1 MNKKKKKF
9 KIVNKRRFVFVL
21 AFLILVILC
30 FVIINYYFV
39 KHQIIDP
46 LAIKGPGQVFIIEKG
61 QGLKEIAANL
71 EEVELIRNKTWFMT
85 YVFYKGWAA
94 QLQAGEYSLNP
105 SWSIFQIA
113 QKIVNGEVIPLEV
126 TITIPEGFT
135 LKQID
140 ARLAKAELIELGELA
155 RKTELEG
162 YLFPDTY
169 EFNKGIELEEIIE
182 IMRENFDAKLD
193 EELKQEIAK
202 QGKTIDQIIIMAS
215 LLEKEVPLYEDR
227 QVVAGIFWK
236 RIATNYPLQS
246 CATIAYVLEIDK
258 WIYSIEDTEIN
269 SPYNT
274 YQNVGLPPGP
284 ISNPGLLAIRAAIY
298 SKKSDYN
305 FFLSK
310 PDGETVFSKDFEE
323 HKENK
328 DKYLN

>member
-1 MNKKKKKF
+1 MNKKKKKL
-9 KIVNKRRFVFVL
+9 KIVNKRKFVFVL
-21 AFLILVILC
+21 AFLILIILC
-30 FVIINYYFV
+30 FIIINYYFIEY
-39 KHQIIDP
+39 QITNP
-46 LAIKGPGQVFIIEKG
+46 LVVKGPGQAFIIEKG
-61 QGLKEIAANL
+61 QGLKEIAADL
-71 EEVELIRNKTWFMT
+71 EKTGLIRNKNYFMA

-113 QKIVNGEVIPLEV
+113 QKIVNGEVISLELI
-126 TITIPEGFT
+126 ITIPEGFT

-140 ARLAKAELIELGELA
+140 ARLANAGLIKSGELEL
-155 RKTELEG
+155 KTELEG

-169 EFNKGIELEEIIE
+169 QFNKDTKLEEIIE
-182 IMRENFDAKLD
+182 IMRENFNTKLD
-193 EELKQEIAK
+193 EELKQEIAN

-227 QVVAGIFWK
+227 QIVAGIFWK
-236 RIATNYPLQS
+236 RIAINYPLQS
-246 CATIAYVLEIDK
+246 CATIAYVLKVDK

-274 YQNVGLPPGP
+274 YQNIGLPPGP
-284 ISNPGLLAIRAAIY
+284 ISNPGLSAIRAAIY
-298 SKKSDYN
+298 YKDSDYN

-328 DKYLN
+328 AKYLN

>member
-1 MNKKKKKF
+1 M
-9 KIVNKRRFVFVL
+9 
-21 AFLILVILC
+21 FLIGIA
-30 FVIINYYFV
+30 FFTYY
-39 KHQIIDP
+39 QIKTP
-46 LAIKGPGQVFIIEKG
+46 LIQEGQETLFIIEKG

-71 EEVELIRNKTWFMT
+71 EEVELIRSKNWFMT
-85 YVFYKGWAA
+85 YIFYRGWAA
-94 QLQAGEYSLNP
+94 QLQAGEYLLNP
-105 SWSIFQIA
+105 SWNISQIA
-113 QKIVNGEVIPLEV
+113 QKIVKGEIISFEV
-126 TITIPEGFT
+126 LITIPEGFT

-140 ARLAKAELIELGELA
+140 ARLAKAGLIKSGELA
-155 RKTELEG
+155 SKTELEG

-169 EFNKGIELEEIIE
+169 QFNKDTELEEIIE
-182 IMRENFDAKLD
+182 IMRENFNTKLD
-193 EELKQEIAK
+193 EELKQEIVK

-227 QVVAGIFWK
+227 QIAAGIFWK

-274 YQNVGLPPGP
+274 YQNIGLPPGP
-284 ISNPGLLAIRAAIY
+284 ISNPGLSAIKAAIY
-298 SKKSDYN
+298 YKTSDYN

-328 DKYLN
+328 AKYLN

>member
-1 MNKKKKKF
+1 MKLINRKKF
-9 KIVNKRRFVFVL
+9 IIFCSGII
-21 AFLILVILC
+21 FLILFLIGIA
-30 FVIINYYFV
+30 FFAYY
-39 KHQIIDP
+39 QIKTP
-46 LAIKGPGQVFIIEKG
+46 LIQEGQETLFIIEKG

-71 EEVELIRNKTWFMT
+71 EEVELIRSKNWFMT
-85 YVFYKGWAA
+85 YIFYRGWAA
-94 QLQAGEYSLNP
+94 QLQAGEYLLNP
-105 SWSIFQIA
+105 SWNISQIA
-113 QKIVNGEVIPLEV
+113 QKIVKGEIISFEV
-126 TITIPEGFT
+126 LITIPEGFT

-140 ARLAKAELIELGELA
+140 ARLAKAGLIKSGELA
-155 RKTELEG
+155 SKTELEG

-169 EFNKGIELEEIIE
+169 QFNKDTELEEIIE
-182 IMRENFDAKLD
+182 IMRENFNTKLD
-193 EELKQEIAK
+193 EELKQEIVK

-227 QVVAGIFWK
+227 QIAAGIFWK

-274 YQNVGLPPGP
+274 YQNIGLPPGP
-284 ISNPGLLAIRAAIY
+284 ISNPGLSAIKAAIY
-298 SKKSDYN
+298 YKTSDYN

-328 DKYLN
+328 AKYLN

>member
-1 MNKKKKKF
+1 MKLINRKKF
-9 KIVNKRRFVFVL
+9 IIFCSGII
-21 AFLILVILC
+21 FLILFLIGMV
-30 FVIINYYFV
+30 FFAYY
-39 KHQIIDP
+39 QIKTP
-46 LAIKGPGQVFIIEKG
+46 LIQEGQETLFIIEKG

-71 EEVELIRNKTWFMT
+71 EEVEFIRSKNWFMT
-85 YVFYKGWAA
+85 YIFYRGWAA
-94 QLQAGEYSLNP
+94 QLQAGEYLLNP
-105 SWSIFQIA
+105 SWNIFQIA
-113 QKIVNGEVIPLEV
+113 QKIVKGEIISFEV
-126 TITIPEGFT
+126 LITIPEGFT

-140 ARLAKAELIELGELA
+140 ARLAKAGLIKSGELA
-155 RKTELEG
+155 SKTELEG

-169 EFNKGIELEEIIE
+169 KFNKDTELEEIIE
-182 IMRENFDAKLD
+182 IMRENFNTKLD
-193 EELKQEIAK
+193 EELKQEIVK

-227 QVVAGIFWK
+227 QIAAGIFWK

-284 ISNPGLLAIRAAIY
+284 ISNPGISAIRAAVY
-298 SKKSDYN
+298 YKKSDYN

-328 DKYLN
+328 ANYLN

>member
-1 MNKKKKKF
+1 MKLINRKKF
-9 KIVNKRRFVFVL
+9 IIFCSGII
-21 AFLILVILC
+21 FLILFLIGIA
-30 FVIINYYFV
+30 FFAYY
-39 KHQIIDP
+39 QIKTP
-46 LAIKGPGQVFIIEKG
+46 LIQEGQETLFIIEKG

-71 EEVELIRNKTWFMT
+71 EEVELIRSKNWFMT
-85 YVFYKGWAA
+85 YIFYRGWAA
-94 QLQAGEYSLNP
+94 QLQAGEYLLNP
-105 SWSIFQIA
+105 SWNISQIA
-113 QKIVNGEVIPLEV
+113 QKIVKGEIISFEV
-126 TITIPEGFT
+126 LITIPEGFT

-140 ARLAKAELIELGELA
+140 ARLAKAGLIKSGELA
-155 RKTELEG
+155 SKTELEG

-169 EFNKGIELEEIIE
+169 QFNKDTELEEIIE
-182 IMRENFDAKLD
+182 IMRENFNTKLD
-193 EELKQEIAK
+193 EELKQEIVK

-227 QVVAGIFWK
+227 QIAAGIFWK

-274 YQNVGLPPGP
+274 YQNIGLPPGP
-284 ISNPGLLAIRAAIY
+284 ISNPGLSAIRAAVY
-298 SKKSDYN
+298 YKTSDYN

-328 DKYLN
+328 AKYLN

>member
-1 MNKKKKKF
+1 MKLINRKKF
-9 KIVNKRRFVFVL
+9 IIFCSGII
-21 AFLILVILC
+21 FLILFLIGIA
-30 FVIINYYFV
+30 FFAYY
-39 KHQIIDP
+39 QIKTP
-46 LAIKGPGQVFIIEKG
+46 LIQEGQETLFIIEKG

-71 EEVELIRNKTWFMT
+71 EEVELIRSKNWFMT
-85 YVFYKGWAA
+85 YIFYRGWAA
-94 QLQAGEYSLNP
+94 QLQAGEYLLNP
-105 SWSIFQIA
+105 SWNISQIA
-113 QKIVNGEVIPLEV
+113 QKIVKGEIISFEV
-126 TITIPEGFT
+126 LITIPEGFT

-140 ARLAKAELIELGELA
+140 ARLAKAGLIKSGELA
-155 RKTELEG
+155 SKTELEG

-169 EFNKGIELEEIIE
+169 QFNKDTELEEIIE
-182 IMRENFDAKLD
+182 IMRENFNTKLD
-193 EELKQEIAK
+193 EELKQEIVK

-227 QVVAGIFWK
+227 QIAAGIFWK

-284 ISNPGLLAIRAAIY
+284 ISNPGLSAIKAAIY
-298 SKKSDYN
+298 YKTSDYN

-328 DKYLN
+328 AKYLN

>member
-1 MNKKKKKF
+1 MKLINRKKF
-9 KIVNKRRFVFVL
+9 IIFCSGII
-21 AFLILVILC
+21 FLILFLIGIA
-30 FVIINYYFV
+30 FFAYY
-39 KHQIIDP
+39 QIKTP
-46 LAIKGPGQVFIIEKG
+46 LIQEGQETLFIIEKG

-71 EEVELIRNKTWFMT
+71 EETGLIRNKNWFMA
-85 YVFYKGWAA
+85 YIFYRGWAA

-105 SWSIFQIA
+105 SWNISQIA
-113 QKIVNGEVIPLEV
+113 QKIVKGEIISFEV
-126 TITIPEGFT
+126 LITIPEGFT

-140 ARLAKAELIELGELA
+140 ARLAKAGLIKSGELA
-155 RKTELEG
+155 SKTELEG

-169 EFNKGIELEEIIE
+169 QFNKDTELEEIIE
-182 IMRENFDAKLD
+182 IMRENFNTKLD

-227 QVVAGIFWK
+227 QIVAGIFWK

-246 CATIAYVLEIDK
+246 CATIAYVLKVDK

-274 YQNVGLPPGP
+274 YQNIGLPPGS
-284 ISNPGLLAIRAAIY
+284 ISNPGLLAIRAAVY
-298 SKKSDYN
+298 YKKSDYN

-310 PDGETVFSKDFEE
+310 PDGETVFSKTFEE

-328 DKYLN
+328 AKYLN

>member
-1 MNKKKKKF
+1 MKLINRKKF
-9 KIVNKRRFVFVL
+9 IIFCSGII
-21 AFLILVILC
+21 FLILFLIGIA
-30 FVIINYYFV
+30 FFAYY
-39 KHQIIDP
+39 QIKTP
-46 LAIKGPGQVFIIEKG
+46 LIQEGQETLFIIEKG

-71 EEVELIRNKTWFMT
+71 EEVELIRSKNWFMT
-85 YVFYKGWAA
+85 YIFYRGWAA
-94 QLQAGEYSLNP
+94 QLQAGEYLLNP
-105 SWSIFQIA
+105 SWNISQIA
-113 QKIVNGEVIPLEV
+113 QKIVKGEIISFEV
-126 TITIPEGFT
+126 LITIPEGFT

-140 ARLAKAELIELGELA
+140 ARLAKAGLIKSGELA
-155 RKTELEG
+155 SKTELEG

-169 EFNKGIELEEIIE
+169 KFNKDTELEEIIE
-182 IMRENFDAKLD
+182 IMRENFNTKLD
-193 EELKQEIAK
+193 EELKQEIVK

-227 QVVAGIFWK
+227 QIAAGIFWK

-284 ISNPGLLAIRAAIY
+284 ISNPGLSAIKAAIY
-298 SKKSDYN
+298 YKTSDYN

-328 DKYLN
+328 AKYLN